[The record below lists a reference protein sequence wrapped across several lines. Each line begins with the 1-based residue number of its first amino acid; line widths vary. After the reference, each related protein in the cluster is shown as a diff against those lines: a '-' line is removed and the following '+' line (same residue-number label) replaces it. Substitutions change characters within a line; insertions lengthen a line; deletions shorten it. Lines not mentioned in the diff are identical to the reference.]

1 MLFSLA
7 ITSYV
12 VVPRVEETMPSFHA
26 TMTPES
32 CGMLSV
38 GIVGVVA
45 LIFSVDVEMKVV
57 AGRIG
62 VKVGKGGFF
71 CACGRAPLGPD
82 PVPYSPRHFAMK
94 AHISVTFAAGI
105 SSLGT

>member
-1 MLFSLA
+1 MFMLFSLA
-7 ITSYV
+7 FTLYV

-45 LIFSVDVEMKVV
+45 FIFSVVSKL
-57 AGRIG
+57 RSLQ
-62 VKVGKGGFF
+62 VG
-71 CACGRAPLGPD
+71 LG
-82 PVPYSPRHFAMK
+82 
-94 AHISVTFAAGI
+94 
-105 SSLGT
+105 

>member
-45 LIFSVDVEMKVV
+45 LIFSVDVEIKVI

-62 VKVGKGGFF
+62 VMVGKGGFCF
-71 CACGRAPLGPD
+71 GWSPLGPD
-82 PVPYSPRHFAMK
+82 PIPYLLMEGDALQHAMNCMY
-94 AHISVTFAAGI
+94 
-105 SSLGT
+105 